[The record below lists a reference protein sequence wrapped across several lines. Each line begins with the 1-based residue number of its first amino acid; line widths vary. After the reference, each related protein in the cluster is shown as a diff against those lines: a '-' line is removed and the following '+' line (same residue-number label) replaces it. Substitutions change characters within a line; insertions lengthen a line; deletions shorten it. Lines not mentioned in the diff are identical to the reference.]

1 MKLLKT
7 ICLTFIGV
15 ISTASYAQDFDANVQ
30 IRPRYE
36 YRNGFKSLLKTGD
49 SPTSFISQ
57 RSRLNLNFKQDK
69 LKLKL
74 SLQNIR
80 TWGDVA
86 TTTTADKNGVA
97 VFEAYAEYSFTE
109 KWSARLGRQVL
120 NYDNQRIMGGIDWI
134 QQGQSHDAAL
144 ITYKSVKHQLD
155 LGLAHNAATENL
167 IAPTTAYG
175 TNYKEMQYA
184 WYHTAIEKV
193 NASFLFLNAGYQY
206 LKTPTDLKT
215 DYIQTYGT
223 YLTYKGKKWDFDL
236 GVYGQSGK
244 SSGTNLS
251 AFNVGGNLGYT
262 VSDKFKATLGY
273 EFLSG
278 KDQNDTDTKIKSFT
292 PLFGTNHAFN
302 GFMDYFYVGNHKNS
316 VGLQDAYLKLDFA
329 IKKVKFS
336 LTPHVFY
343 APNKVLASGVE
354 KESYLGTEIDLTA
367 GYKIHKDIMAVAG
380 YSQMLGSSTLETL
393 KTGDASKTNNWA
405 WVMININPQLFSTKK
420 Q

>member
-7 ICLTFIGV
+7 ICLSFIGV
-15 ISTASYAQDFDANVQ
+15 LSTATYAQDFDANIQ

-74 SLQNIR
+74 ALQNVR

-86 TTTTADKNGVA
+86 TTTTADKNGLA
-97 VFEAYAEYSFTE
+97 VFEAYAEYSFDD
-109 KWSARLGRQVL
+109 KWSARLGRQSL
-120 NYDNQRIMGGIDWI
+120 SYDNQRIMGGIDWI

-144 ITYKSVKHQLD
+144 LTYKTAKNQLD
-155 LGLAHNAATENL
+155 LGFAHNANAENL
-167 IAPTTAYG
+167 LEPTTAY
-175 TNYKEMQYA
+175 TTTYKEMQYA
-184 WYHTAIEKV
+184 WYHTNIKKL

-206 LKTPTDLKT
+206 LETPTDLQT

-223 YLTYKGKKWDFDL
+223 YLTYKAKKWDFDL
-236 GVYGQSGK
+236 GLYGQSGK
-244 SSGTNLS
+244 SSGIDLG
-251 AFNVGGNLGYT
+251 AMYAAGNLGYT

-278 KDQNDTDTKIKSFT
+278 KDQDDTDNKIKSFT

-316 VGLQDAYLKLDFA
+316 VGLQDAYLKLDFG

-343 APNKVLASGVE
+343 APNKVLAAGVE
-354 KESYLGTEIDLTA
+354 QDSYLGTEVDLTA
-367 GYKIHKDIMAVAG
+367 AYKVYKDITMVAG
-380 YSQMLGSSTLETL
+380 YSQMFGSSTLETL
-393 KTGDASKTNNWA
+393 KSGDASKTNNWA
-405 WVMININPQLFSTKK
+405 WVMININPQIFSTKK
-420 Q
+420 

>member
-7 ICLTFIGV
+7 ICLSFIGV
-15 ISTASYAQDFDANVQ
+15 ISSATYAQDFDASIQ
-30 IRPRYE
+30 LRPRYE
-36 YRNGFKSLLKTGD
+36 YRNGYKSLLKTGD

-57 RSRLNLNFKQDK
+57 RSRLNLNFEQDK

-74 SLQNIR
+74 SLQNVR

-97 VFEAYAEYSFTE
+97 VFEAYADYSFDD

-120 NYDNQRIMGGIDWI
+120 SYDNQRIMGGIDWI

-144 ITYKSVKHQLD
+144 ITYKDAKNRLD
-155 LGLAHNAATENL
+155 LGFAHNANAENL
-167 IAPTTAYG
+167 LEPTTAYA
-175 TNYKEMQYA
+175 TTYKEMQYA
-184 WYHTAIEKV
+184 WYHTSIKKV

-206 LKTPTDLKT
+206 LKTPTDLQT

-244 SSGTNLS
+244 SGGAELS
-251 AFNVGGNLGYT
+251 AWDAGANLGYVVT
-262 VSDKFKATLGY
+262 DKFKATLGY
-273 EFLSG
+273 EYLSG
-278 KDQNDTDTKIKSFT
+278 KDQDDSDTKIKSFT

-302 GFMDYFYVGNHKNS
+302 GFMDYFYVGNHKKS
-316 VGLQDAYLKLDFA
+316 VGLQDAYLKLDFG

-343 APNKVLASGVE
+343 APNKVLAAGLE
-354 KESYLGTEIDLTA
+354 KDSYLGTEVDLTA
-367 GYKIHKDIMAVAG
+367 GYKIYKDIMAVAG
-380 YSQMLGSSTLETL
+380 YSQMFGSSTLETL
-393 KTGDASKTNNWA
+393 KAGDAGKTTNWA
-405 WVMININPQLFSTKK
+405 WVMININPQIFSTKK
-420 Q
+420 

>member
-7 ICLTFIGV
+7 ICLSLIGV
-15 ISTASYAQDFDANVQ
+15 MSTATYAQEFDANVQ
-30 IRPRYE
+30 LRPRYE

-49 SPTSFISQ
+49 DPTSFISQ

-74 SLQNIR
+74 SLQNVR

-97 VFEAYAEYSFTE
+97 VFEAYAEYNFDE
-109 KWSARLGRQVL
+109 NWSTRIGRQTL
-120 NYDNQRIMGGIDWI
+120 SYDNQRIMGGIDWI

-144 ITYKSVKHQLD
+144 VTYKDKKNQLD
-155 LGLAHNAATENL
+155 LGFAHNANAENL
-167 IAPTTAYG
+167 LEPKTAY
-175 TNYKEMQYA
+175 TTTYKEMQYA
-184 WYHTAIEKV
+184 WYHTKIKKV

-206 LKTPTDLKT
+206 LKTATDLQT

-223 YLTYKGKKWDFDL
+223 YLTYKGEKWDFDL
-236 GVYGQSGK
+236 GLYGQSGK
-244 SSGTNLS
+244 SSGTDLS
-251 AFNVGGNLGYT
+251 ALNIGGNLGYK
-262 VSDKFKATLGY
+262 VSDQFKATLGY
-273 EFLSG
+273 EYLSG
-278 KDQNDTDTKIKSFT
+278 KDQDDTNTKLKSFT

-316 VGLQDAYLKLDFA
+316 VGLQDAYLKLDFG

-343 APNKVLASGVE
+343 APNKVVAATVE
-354 KESYLGTEIDLTA
+354 QDSYLGTEVDLTA
-367 GYKIHKDIMAVAG
+367 GYKVYKDVMLVAG
-380 YSQMLGSSTLETL
+380 YSQMFGSSTLATL
-393 KTGDASKTNNWA
+393 KTGDATKTNNWA
-405 WVMININPQLFSTKK
+405 WLMININPQLFSTKK
-420 Q
+420 

>member
-7 ICLTFIGV
+7 ICLSLIGV
-15 ISTASYAQDFDANVQ
+15 MSTATYAQEFDANVQ
-30 IRPRYE
+30 LRPRYE

-49 SPTSFISQ
+49 DPTSFISQ

-74 SLQNIR
+74 SLQNVR

-97 VFEAYAEYSFTE
+97 VFEAYAEYNFDE
-109 KWSARLGRQVL
+109 NWSSRIGRQTL
-120 NYDNQRIMGGIDWI
+120 SYDNQRIMGGIDWI

-144 ITYKSVKHQLD
+144 VTYKDKKNQLD
-155 LGLAHNAATENL
+155 LGFAHNANAENL
-167 IAPTTAYG
+167 LEPKTAY
-175 TNYKEMQYA
+175 TTTYKEMQYA
-184 WYHTAIEKV
+184 WYHTKIKKV

-206 LKTPTDLKT
+206 LKTATDLQT

-223 YLTYKGKKWDFDL
+223 YLTYKGEKWDFDL
-236 GVYGQSGK
+236 GLYGQSGK
-244 SSGTNLS
+244 SSGTDLS
-251 AFNVGGNLGYT
+251 ALNIGGNLGYK
-262 VSDKFKATLGY
+262 VSDQFKATLGY
-273 EFLSG
+273 EYLSG
-278 KDQNDTDTKIKSFT
+278 KDQDDTNTKLKSFT

-316 VGLQDAYLKLDFA
+316 VGLQDAYLKLDFG

-343 APNKVLASGVE
+343 APNKVVAATVE
-354 KESYLGTEIDLTA
+354 QDSYLGTEVDLTA
-367 GYKIHKDIMAVAG
+367 GYKVYKDVMLVAG
-380 YSQMLGSSTLETL
+380 YSQMFGSSTLATL
-393 KTGDASKTNNWA
+393 KTGDATKTNNWA
-405 WVMININPQLFSTKK
+405 WLMININPQLFSTKK
-420 Q
+420 

>member
-7 ICLTFIGV
+7 ICLSLIGV
-15 ISTASYAQDFDANVQ
+15 MSTATYAQEFDANVQ
-30 IRPRYE
+30 LRPRYE

-49 SPTSFISQ
+49 DPTSFISQ

-74 SLQNIR
+74 SLQNVR

-97 VFEAYAEYSFTE
+97 VFEAYAEYNFDE
-109 KWSARLGRQVL
+109 NWSSRIGRQTL
-120 NYDNQRIMGGIDWI
+120 SYDNQRIMGGIDWI

-144 ITYKSVKHQLD
+144 VTYKDKKNQLD
-155 LGLAHNAATENL
+155 LGFAHNANAENL
-167 IAPTTAYG
+167 LEPKTAY
-175 TNYKEMQYA
+175 TTTYKEMQYA
-184 WYHTAIEKV
+184 WYHTKIKKV

-206 LKTPTDLKT
+206 LKTATDLQT

-223 YLTYKGKKWDFDL
+223 YLTYKGEKWDFDL
-236 GVYGQSGK
+236 GLYGQSGK
-244 SSGTNLS
+244 SSGTDLS
-251 AFNVGGNLGYT
+251 ALNIGGNLGYK
-262 VSDKFKATLGY
+262 VSDQFKATLGY
-273 EFLSG
+273 EYLSG
-278 KDQNDTDTKIKSFT
+278 KDQDDTNTKLKSFT

-316 VGLQDAYLKLDFA
+316 VGLQDASLKLDFG

-343 APNKVLASGVE
+343 APNKVVAATVE
-354 KESYLGTEIDLTA
+354 QDSYLGTEVDLTA
-367 GYKIHKDIMAVAG
+367 GYKVYKDVMLVAG
-380 YSQMLGSSTLETL
+380 YSQMFGSSTLATL
-393 KTGDASKTNNWA
+393 KTGDATKTNNWA
-405 WVMININPQLFSTKK
+405 WLMININPQLFSTKK
-420 Q
+420 

>member
-7 ICLTFIGV
+7 ICLSLIGV
-15 ISTASYAQDFDANVQ
+15 MSTATYAQEFDANVQ
-30 IRPRYE
+30 LRPRYE

-49 SPTSFISQ
+49 DPTSFISQ

-74 SLQNIR
+74 SLQNVR

-97 VFEAYAEYSFTE
+97 VFEAYAEYNFDE
-109 KWSARLGRQVL
+109 NWSTRIGRQTL
-120 NYDNQRIMGGIDWI
+120 SYDNQRIMGGIDWI

-144 ITYKSVKHQLD
+144 VTYKDKKNQLD
-155 LGLAHNAATENL
+155 LGFAHNANAENL
-167 IAPTTAYG
+167 LEPKTAY
-175 TNYKEMQYA
+175 TTTYKEMQYA
-184 WYHTAIEKV
+184 WYHTKIKKV

-206 LKTPTDLKT
+206 LKTATDLQT

-223 YLTYKGKKWDFDL
+223 YLTYKGEKWDFDL
-236 GVYGQSGK
+236 GLYGQSGK
-244 SSGTNLS
+244 SSGTDLS
-251 AFNVGGNLGYT
+251 ALNIGGNLGYK
-262 VSDKFKATLGY
+262 VSDQFKATLGY
-273 EFLSG
+273 EYLSG
-278 KDQNDTDTKIKSFT
+278 KDQDDTNTKLKSFT

-316 VGLQDAYLKLDFA
+316 VGLQDASLKLDFG

-343 APNKVLASGVE
+343 GPNKVVAATVE
-354 KESYLGTEIDLTA
+354 QDSYLGTEVDLTA
-367 GYKIHKDIMAVAG
+367 GYKVYKDVMLVAG
-380 YSQMLGSSTLETL
+380 YSQMFGSSTLATL
-393 KTGDASKTNNWA
+393 KTGDATKTNNWA
-405 WVMININPQLFSTKK
+405 WLMININPQLFSTKK
-420 Q
+420 

>member
-7 ICLTFIGV
+7 ICLSLIGV
-15 ISTASYAQDFDANVQ
+15 MSTATYAQEFDADVQ
-30 IRPRYE
+30 LRPRYE

-49 SPTSFISQ
+49 DPTSFISQ

-74 SLQNIR
+74 SLQNVR

-97 VFEAYAEYSFTE
+97 VFEAYAEYNFDE
-109 KWSARLGRQVL
+109 NWSSRIGRQTL
-120 NYDNQRIMGGIDWI
+120 SYDNQRIMGGIDWI

-144 ITYKSVKHQLD
+144 VTYKDKKNQLD
-155 LGLAHNAATENL
+155 LGFAHNANAENL
-167 IAPTTAYG
+167 LEPKTAY
-175 TNYKEMQYA
+175 TTTYKEMQYA
-184 WYHTAIEKV
+184 WYHTKIKKV

-206 LKTPTDLKT
+206 LKTATDLQT

-223 YLTYKGKKWDFDL
+223 YLTYKGEKWDFDL
-236 GVYGQSGK
+236 GLYGQSGK
-244 SSGTNLS
+244 SSGTDLS
-251 AFNVGGNLGYT
+251 ALNIGGNLGYK
-262 VSDKFKATLGY
+262 VSDQFKATLGY
-273 EFLSG
+273 EYLSG
-278 KDQNDTDTKIKSFT
+278 KDQDDTDTKLKSFT

-316 VGLQDAYLKLDFA
+316 VGLQDAYLKLDFG

-343 APNKVLASGVE
+343 VPNKVVAATVE
-354 KESYLGTEIDLTA
+354 QDSYLGTEVDLTA
-367 GYKIHKDIMAVAG
+367 GYKVYKDVMLVAG
-380 YSQMLGSSTLETL
+380 YSQMFGSSTLETL
-393 KTGDASKTNNWA
+393 KTGDATKTNNWA
-405 WVMININPQLFSTKK
+405 WLMININPQLFSTKK
-420 Q
+420 